1 MVAPAL
7 RGLGVGEAVV
17 RLLLDHP
24 GVRGARS
31 VHLGTQDA
39 HTIYARSGFP
49 APRGPAAA
57 AVHVDR
63 DGAHQDGVE
72 APEGHPPAVS
82 VAGPPRAVPG
92 AAPA

>member
-1 MVAPAL
+1 MATGRAISDGSRRAWMFDVMVAPAL

-39 HTIYARSGFP
+39 HTFYARSGFQHR
-49 APRGPAAA
+49 A
-57 AVHVDR
+57 DL
-63 DGAHQDGVE
+63 
-72 APEGHPPAVS
+72 PP
-82 VAGPPRAVPG
+82 PPFMSTEMVLTRTG
-92 AAPA
+92 